1 MDKIMKNILIGSI
14 LLLSSCAVN
23 NPLQNISTEGFSYE
37 GTDIYYKG
45 ELCAQMGALEV
56 AYDDGKLVREVTYI
70 VTDEKFDEVAIGI
83 LKYIRERKPSW
94 EVEVELKKS
103 VKSLDN

>member
-1 MDKIMKNILIGSI
+1 MDKIMKSVFLASV
-14 LLLSSCAVN
+14 LFLSSCAVT
-23 NPLQNISTEGFSYE
+23 PLTNVSTEDFSYQ

-56 AYDDGKLVREVTYI
+56 AYDDGKVVREVTYI
-70 VTDEKFDEVAIGI
+70 VTDEKFNEVAMGI
-83 LKYIRERKPSW
+83 LKYVRERRPSW
-94 EVEVELKKS
+94 EVEVELKKA

>member
-1 MDKIMKNILIGSI
+1 MKYFVISG
-14 LLLSSCAVN
+14 LLFLSSCAVN
-23 NPLQNISTEGFSYE
+23 PLVNVSTEGFSYK

-70 VTDEKFDEVAIGI
+70 VTDEKFDEVAIAI

>member
-1 MDKIMKNILIGSI
+1 MKYFVISG
-14 LLLSSCAVN
+14 LLFLSSCAVN
-23 NPLQNISTEGFSYE
+23 PLVNVSTEDFSYQ

-56 AYDDGKLVREVTYI
+56 AYDDGKVVREVTYI
-70 VTDEKFDEVAIGI
+70 VTDEKFNEVAMGI
-83 LKYIRERKPSW
+83 LKYVRERRPSW
-94 EVEVELKKS
+94 EVEVELKKA

>member
-1 MDKIMKNILIGSI
+1 MDKIMKNILFGSI

-23 NPLQNISTEGFSYE
+23 PLANVSTEGFSYK
-37 GTDIYYKG
+37 GTNIYYKG

-56 AYDDGKLVREVTYI
+56 AYDNGKLVREVTYI
-70 VTDEKFDEVAIGI
+70 VTDEKFDEVAVGI

-103 VKSLDN
+103 VKNLDN

>member
-1 MDKIMKNILIGSI
+1 MKNVFLVGV
-14 LLLSSCAVN
+14 LFLTSCAVN
-23 NPLQNISTEGFSYE
+23 PLRNVSTQGLSYQ
-37 GTDIYYKG
+37 GTDIYYQG

-56 AYDDGKLVREVTYI
+56 AYDAGKVVREVTYI
-70 VTDEKFDEVAIGI
+70 VTDEKFNDHAMAI

-94 EVEVELKKS
+94 EVEVELKKA

>member
-1 MDKIMKNILIGSI
+1 MKYI
-14 LLLSSCAVN
+14 LLASLVFLSSCAI
-23 NPLQNISTEGFSYE
+23 NPLRNISTDGFSYE

-45 ELCAQMGALEV
+45 ELCAQLGALEV

-70 VTDEKFDEVAIGI
+70 VTNEKFNEVAIGI
-83 LKYIRERKPSW
+83 LKYIRDRKPTW
-94 EVEVELKKS
+94 EVEVELKKA